1 MDLLGGLFAR
11 LWLHDEPV
19 QYSAAAS
26 QEDMDEL
33 WDEVLRIDPNLKVGK
48 TTASD
53 LKDADKFHAFLEH
66 CTVRSHY
73 FVSIKKCGKGD
84 CEMCSPPSL
93 SADEFASLHHFPH
106 PEPDCTKQHYYKF
119 SQVWGTKTTGKF
131 RPSLQKGGLPADQSG
146 PPPFQVKAE

>member
-1 MDLLGGLFAR
+1 M
-11 LWLHDEPV
+11 
-19 QYSAAAS
+19 
-26 QEDMDEL
+26 

-84 CEMCSPPSL
+84 CKMCSPPSL

-106 PEPDCTKQHYYKF
+106 PEPDCTKQHYKKF